1 MFILLSIGILT
12 QSNQGMTQ
20 VVTHLSGHGGF
31 FPNGFSGVWI
41 GVIISIFSYLSIEM
55 IAVAAG
61 EAKDPKRQLKSIQK
75 HSTSTHFVLFIVL
88 IPNRYFGAV
97 DCFDWSRCNKPFCY
111 GHEDCR
117 YPVCG

>member
-1 MFILLSIGILT
+1 MEYWFSTIKVFAIIVFILLSIGILT

-20 VVTHLSGHGGF
+20 VVTHLSGYGG

-61 EAKDPKRQLKSIQK
+61 EAKDPEKAVKK
-75 HSTSTHFVLFIVL
+75 HSKAQHFDSFCFIYC
-88 IPNRYFGAV
+88 PY
-97 DCFDWSRCNKPFCY
+97 S
-111 GHEDCR
+111 
-117 YPVCG
+117 